1 LGTIIDGFVATD
13 TALMFVD
20 QAPDLLKTGFW
31 MIQTMAGVVLIDL
44 AKVAWV
50 LQSIAVLFW
59 AVALLQER
67 GLKRAIGVF
76 GLVVGALP
84 AITVFV
90 VGSAMTDMVVVGIL
104 MMQAVWNIAAATL
117 LLLIEKQDKQ
127 NLRALSA

>member
-1 LGTIIDGFVATD
+1 MQHQKFCGPCLPTML
-13 TALMFVD
+13 LM
-20 QAPDLLKTGFW
+20 
-31 MIQTMAGVVLIDL
+31 
-44 AKVAWV
+44 
-50 LQSIAVLFW
+50 
-59 AVALLQER
+59 
-67 GLKRAIGVF
+67 F